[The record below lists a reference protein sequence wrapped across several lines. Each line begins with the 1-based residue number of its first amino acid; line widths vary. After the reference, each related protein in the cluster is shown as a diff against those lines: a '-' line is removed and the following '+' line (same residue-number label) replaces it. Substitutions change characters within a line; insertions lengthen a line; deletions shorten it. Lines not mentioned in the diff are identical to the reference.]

1 MSSTTDLIEAA
12 LRIGDDALVAGQ
24 RLAQWSARA
33 PELEEDI
40 ALSNIALDQV
50 GVARLLLTYAG
61 EVEGAGRDED
71 AFAYRRE
78 PADFRNC
85 LLVEQPNG
93 DFGVTMAKLLF
104 VSVYQ
109 HLLYQRLMDSA
120 DERLADVAA
129 KARKESAY
137 HEDHATQW
145 TLRLGDGTAESHRR
159 MQDAVTAIWPY
170 TDELF
175 ARDDVSDRLAAAG
188 VVPDPDSLR
197 GPWSETVGDVLAVAT
212 LARPSVPAAPGGG
225 RAGRHSAHLST
236 MLSEMQ
242 SLHRAHPGAT
252 W

>member
-1 MSSTTDLIEAA
+1 
-12 LRIGDDALVAGQ
+12 LRVGDDAVVAGQ
-24 RLAQWSARA
+24 RLGEWSARA

-50 GVARLLLTYAG
+50 GVARLMLTYAG
-61 EVEGAGRDED
+61 HIEGAGRDED
-71 AFAYRRE
+71 ALAYRRE
-78 PADFRNC
+78 PAEFRNC

-104 VSVYQ
+104 LAVYQ

-120 DERLADVAA
+120 DQRLAEVAA

-145 TLRLGDGTAESHRR
+145 TIRLGDGTDESHRR

-175 ARDDVSDRLAAAG
+175 ARDEVSDRLVVAG
-188 VVPDPDSLR
+188 LVPDPESLR

-212 LARPSVPAAPGGG
+212 LTRPSVPAAPGGG
-225 RAGRHSAHLST
+225 RAGRHSEHLST

-242 SLHRAHPGAT
+242 SLHRAHPGAN